1 MEIEILKENIF
12 HIFSEGKTSLLDRY
26 AFLKKKRKGIK
37 QIA

>member
-1 MEIEILKENIF
+1 MKIEILKENIF
-12 HIFSEGKTSLLDRY
+12 NIFSERKMALLDRY